1 MYDVCACIC
10 DHRFAIKFS
19 VALSTHSVFA
29 CFTNS
34 LQVVEWCRNHVE
46 IMWNRDFPPPASD
59 PANGNLQKLQDRLDP
74 QVVLPALSRLSR
86 LRHGRVRWTHGGWL
100 PGCTWWFA
108 IKRELTR
115 WYVYYTYM
123 YDDMYMYMYIDMNM
137 YLHTHQFAPLYPYIY
152 IEKHI
157 MYLFSLYIYI
167 YSYLYINLR
176 DHLGHV
182 LFFAFWGLED
192 QSFPLSLGQRPSS
205 SRSPG
210 RNTIEAHVGRVQGSG
225 EQTFRLQMSILPRIC
240 LYFWVR
246 KGGFHSLK
254 GSSLLSWVDYG
265 AMSAVRCFGI
275 CCGCC
280 GSSGCC
286 RFCGWS
292 SSACSLHTFSLVADN
307 LGSFFW
313 AKSRNKNWVLRG
325 ALSGSHWCWAM
336 SANLGLRWSCDEVF
350 LDNFDRKWQYLPRS
364 FPFFGIIELL
374 NLSTYIYIYIYII
387 YI

>member
-1 MYDVCACIC
+1 M
-10 DHRFAIKFS
+10 S
-19 VALSTHSVFA
+19 
-29 CFTNS
+29 
-34 LQVVEWCRNHVE
+34 
-46 IMWNRDFPPPASD
+46 
-59 PANGNLQKLQDRLDP
+59 
-74 QVVLPALSRLSR
+74 
-86 LRHGRVRWTHGGWL
+86 
-100 PGCTWWFA
+100 
-108 IKRELTR
+108 
-115 WYVYYTYM
+115 YVYYTYM

-374 NLSTYIYIYIYII
+374 NLSTYIYIYII

>member
-1 MYDVCACIC
+1 MICIC
-10 DHRFAIKFS
+10 ICI
-19 VALSTHSVFA
+19 LIWI
-29 CFTNS
+29 C
-34 LQVVEWCRNHVE
+34 
-46 IMWNRDFPPPASD
+46 
-59 PANGNLQKLQDRLDP
+59 
-74 QVVLPALSRLSR
+74 
-86 LRHGRVRWTHGGWL
+86 
-100 PGCTWWFA
+100 
-108 IKRELTR
+108 
-115 WYVYYTYM
+115 
-123 YDDMYMYMYIDMNM
+123 
-137 YLHTHQFAPLYPYIY
+137 IY
-152 IEKHI
+152 IHI
-157 MYLFSLYIYI
+157 NLHHCIHIYI
-167 YSYLYINLR
+167 YRKTYYVFIFSLHIHFIHIYILIYVIIW
-176 DHLGHV
+176 DMF

-307 LGSFFW
+307 LGSFLLSKVSKQKLSAARSLIW
-313 AKSRNKNWVLRG
+313 ESLMLGHVGKSGIEMK
-325 ALSGSHWCWAM
+325 
-336 SANLGLRWSCDEVF
+336 LRWG
-350 LDNFDRKWQYLPRS
+350 
-364 FPFFGIIELL
+364 FF
-374 NLSTYIYIYIYII
+374 
-387 YI
+387 